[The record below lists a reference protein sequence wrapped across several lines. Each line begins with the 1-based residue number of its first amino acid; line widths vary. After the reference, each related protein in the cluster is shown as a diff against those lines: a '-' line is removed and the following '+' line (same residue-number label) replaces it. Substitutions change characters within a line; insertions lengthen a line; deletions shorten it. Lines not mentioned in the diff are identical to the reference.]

1 MVAGVFVRVFNEQPA
16 FPLADPAGFCK
27 GLVTYVHAATRA
39 EAQQQQQ
46 QQQQEHQGRDAGE
59 GSNVATP
66 EQQQQVGDVTSAAL
80 QCVGLGLSQ
89 APHSDS

>member
-46 QQQQEHQGRDAGE
+46 QQQEQQGGDAGQ
-59 GSNVATP
+59 GSHVATP
-66 EQQQQVGDVTSAAL
+66 EQQQQVGYVIVMSFLPLQSVLAL
-80 QCVGLGLSQ
+80 GSVRIR
-89 APHSDS
+89 A